1 MRTTIKKQNELLDY
15 VKINSGLA
23 SRANASNY
31 LYSVIGR
38 RFKSFGYSLSHY
50 KNNAFTITND
60 DITYHKINPCDLY
73 TPLTT
78 VTCVEM
84 GKKVAL

>member
-23 SRANASNY
+23 SRAKAYNY
-31 LYSVIGR
+31 LYSVIEK
-38 RFKSFGYSLSHY
+38 RFKDFGYSLSHY
-50 KNNAFTITND
+50 KDNAFTITKD
-60 DITYHKINPCDLY
+60 HLTYHKIKPCDLY

-78 VTCVEM
+78 VTCVET
-84 GKKVAL
+84 GKK